1 VDISLKNEQRSIS
14 SLAGSEGL
22 FWPVNWGGLFRPEP
36 IQEGNS
42 MAERKLVAKL
52 ADIGHG
58 GDWFKKTSK
67 QCNLPTMNDAKIM
80 INDTDES
87 GFDDLIVE
95 FKKWRSHG
103 RSQYP
108 VTHVTQRL
116 AVTGAVQDE
125 SSVACPA
132 ARVKAEDE
140 VMLALEAAGTGTF
153 RWDIRT
159 DTITWDAVLDQL
171 FGLQS
176 PKTSRSLDQFLT
188 LVHPDDRQ
196 EVMARCDR
204 CRSDGED
211 FETEFRVVWPSGK
224 VRWFYGRGKTIIE
237 DGRPI
242 YLTGACFDITQRKTT
257 EMRREEALREND
269 RRKDQFLA
277 HMSHEIRSPMTSI
290 LAYADILLSK
300 LQDADDIEC
309 VKIIKQ
315 GGNHLLE
322 LIGDILDLSKI
333 GSGKLKINREIVSLP
348 TLINE
353 VHSLMEV
360 RAKEKK
366 LSLILHYEGEIPES
380 IETDRTRLRQILFN
394 LVSNA
399 IKFTAEGS
407 VEIIARFVPND
418 SAIEVE
424 VADTG
429 IGISREQQGKLFQP
443 FVQADSATTRGQEGT
458 GLGLAITKQLVS
470 MLGGEI
476 SFESV
481 PNGGS
486 TFRIR
491 MPIACPRITTA
502 GTGNGVNC
510 AAAKRKS
517 KILLVDDNQMVC
529 KAIGR
534 LLEISG
540 HEVAVAFDGQSALEK
555 AREFQADVVV
565 LDLELPD
572 MGGYELLGQ
581 LKKLK
586 TLANTKSIALT
597 GYGEELRRNAGVEF
611 DHFLTKPADAK
622 VLENLLLV

>member
-1 VDISLKNEQRSIS
+1 
-14 SLAGSEGL
+14 
-22 FWPVNWGGLFRPEP
+22 
-36 IQEGNS
+36 
-42 MAERKLVAKL
+42 MAERRLGPKLTAIRGNMARRNEDPEDGKHKRTDSSTL
-52 ADIGHG
+52 A
-58 GDWFKKTSK
+58 
-67 QCNLPTMNDAKIM
+67 TMNDCKIM

-87 GFDDLIVE
+87 SYDDLIVE

-108 VTHVTQRL
+108 ATHRL
-116 AVTGAVQDE
+116 AVTGAAQQE
-125 SSVACPA
+125 SLATCRSENRSEMVGIKTEA
-132 ARVKAEDE
+132 E

-153 RWDIRT
+153 RWDICT
-159 DTITWDAVLDQL
+159 DSITWDDVLERL
-171 FGLQS
+171 FGLES
-176 PKTSRSLDQFLT
+176 PKTTRSLDQLLA

-196 EVMARCDR
+196 EIMRRCER

-211 FETEFRVVWPSGK
+211 FETEFRVVWPGGK

-242 YLTGACFDITQRKTT
+242 YLTGACFDITKRKTT
-257 EMRREEALREND
+257 EMQREEALREND

-290 LAYADILLSK
+290 LAYADILLSH
-300 LQDADDIEC
+300 LQHADDIEC

-366 LSLILHYEGEIPES
+366 LPLILRYEGEIPEN

-399 IKFTAEGS
+399 IKFTAEGK
-407 VEIIARFVPND
+407 VEIMARVLPND
-418 SAIEVE
+418 SALEVE
-424 VADTG
+424 VTDTG
-429 IGISREQQGKLFQP
+429 IGISREQQEKLFQP
-443 FVQADSATTRGQEGT
+443 FMQANSATTRGQEGT

-476 SFESV
+476 AFESV
-481 PNGGS
+481 PNRGS
-486 TFRIR
+486 TFRIK
-491 MPIACPRITTA
+491 MPIACRRATTA
-502 GTGNGVNC
+502 ETSNGVNC
-510 AAAKRKS
+510 AATRRKS

-586 TLANTKSIALT
+586 TLAHTKSIALT
-597 GYGEELRRNAGVEF
+597 GYGEEFRHHEGVEF
-611 DHFLTKPADAK
+611 DHFLTKPTDAK

>member
-1 VDISLKNEQRSIS
+1 
-14 SLAGSEGL
+14 
-22 FWPVNWGGLFRPEP
+22 
-36 IQEGNS
+36 
-42 MAERKLVAKL
+42 MAERGPGPKLTAIRGNMARRSEDPEDGKHKRTDSSTL
-52 ADIGHG
+52 A
-58 GDWFKKTSK
+58 
-67 QCNLPTMNDAKIM
+67 TMNDCKIM

-87 GFDDLIVE
+87 SYDDLIVE
-95 FKKWRSHG
+95 FKKWRSHR

-108 VTHVTQRL
+108 ATHRL
-116 AVTGAVQDE
+116 AVTGAAQQE
-125 SSVACPA
+125 SLATCRSENRSEMVG
-132 ARVKAEDE
+132 VKTEDE

-159 DTITWDAVLDQL
+159 DSITWDDVLERL
-171 FGLQS
+171 FGLES
-176 PKTSRSLDQFLT
+176 PKTTRSLDQLLA

-196 EVMARCDR
+196 EIMRRCER

-211 FETEFRVVWPSGK
+211 FETEFRVVWPGGK

-242 YLTGACFDITQRKTT
+242 YLTGACFDITKRKTT
-257 EMRREEALREND
+257 EMQREEALREND

-277 HMSHEIRSPMTSI
+277 HMSHEIRSPVTSI
-290 LAYADILLSK
+290 LAYADILLSHI
-300 LQDADDIEC
+300 QDADDIEC

-366 LSLILHYEGEIPES
+366 LPLILRYEGEIPEN

-399 IKFTAEGS
+399 IKFTAEGK
-407 VEIIARFVPND
+407 VEIMARVLPND
-418 SAIEVE
+418 SALEVE
-424 VADTG
+424 VTDTG
-429 IGISREQQGKLFQP
+429 IGISREQQEKLFQP
-443 FVQADSATTRGQEGT
+443 FMQANSATTRGQEGT

-476 SFESV
+476 AFESV
-481 PNGGS
+481 PNRGS
-486 TFRIR
+486 TFRIK
-491 MPIACPRITTA
+491 MPIACRRATTA
-502 GTGNGVNC
+502 GTSNGVNC
-510 AAAKRKS
+510 AATRRKS

-534 LLEISG
+534 LLETSG

-586 TLANTKSIALT
+586 TLAHTKSIALT
-597 GYGEELRRNAGVEF
+597 GYGEEFRHHEGVEF
-611 DHFLTKPADAK
+611 DHFLTKPTDAK